1 MDIKKMNSDELRSA
15 LAQAEKDVALYA
27 RLKAAGKLL
36 AELQAE
42 QRARA
47 EAYAQEQASKLER
60 AVIRWEVRG
69 IEFKY
74 ATETKITDARQVTM
88 FDKDARTEV
97 KIALENMDAFQKAAL
112 LRVPEKLPADIL
124 ALADTPEAALERWLV
139 ARRRGFLAQ
148 DRAYVSTLI

>member
-1 MDIKKMNSDELRSA
+1 MDIKSTSTDELRSA
-15 LAQAEKDVALYA
+15 LAQAEKDVAVYA

-42 QRARA
+42 QRARV
-47 EAYAQEQASKLER
+47 EAYAREQASKVER
-60 AVIRWEVRG
+60 AVARWEVRG

-74 ATETKITDARQVTM
+74 PTETKITDARQITM
-88 FDKDARTEV
+88 FDRDARTEV
-97 KIALENMDAFQKAAL
+97 KIALDNMDAFQKAAL
-112 LRVPEKLPADIL
+112 LRAPEKLPADIL
-124 ALADTPEAALERWLV
+124 ALADTPEAALERWLI